1 MIVKKTILLKMLLRA
16 FIGFFIGIAIGQII
30 SVIISLSL
38 GGEDF
43 SPCAPELV
51 TSAGSENAAAALQS
65 LLCGIMGMGFAAASV
80 VWELDNINIAAQT
93 GICFLMYAVFMLP
106 TAYFAYWME
115 HSVIGFL
122 SYFGIFAAIFVTM
135 WIGQYFVWR
144 KKVKDINDGLKQ

>member
-1 MIVKKTILLKMLLRA
+1 MKKIIFIKKMLLRA
-16 FIGFFIGIAIGQII
+16 FIGFFIGIATGQII

-43 SPCAPELV
+43 SPCAPDLV
-51 TSAGSENAAAALQS
+51 TSVGSENAAVALQS

-93 GICFLMYAVFMLP
+93 GICFLMYSVFMFP

-122 SYFGIFAAIFVTM
+122 TYFGIFAVIFVTM

-144 KKVKDINDGLKQ
+144 KKVNEINDGLKQ